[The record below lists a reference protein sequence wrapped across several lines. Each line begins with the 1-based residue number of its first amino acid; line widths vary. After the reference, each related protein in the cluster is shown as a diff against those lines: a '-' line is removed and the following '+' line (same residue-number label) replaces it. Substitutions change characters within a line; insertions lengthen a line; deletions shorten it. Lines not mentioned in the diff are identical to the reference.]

1 MSIKV
6 LDACGH
12 CLYIEEEIIS
22 GTSEKWSKGSR
33 TSIKYNTPITIDH
46 RSWRKKRFPTGLTFI
61 LWIVKHTKLK
71 QRTRI
76 LTACHL
82 GLHSCSGTN
91 RKKLENERNFKRN
104 TKLSNKVT
112 ETSVLALKCL
122 KSNVLLFIL
131 WIAFIECQWR
141 IFPISFLP
149 EPDWFDLGSCSVV
162 KQISTSEIVVTTIK
176 FNYWW

>member
-1 MSIKV
+1 MSIQV

-12 CLYIEEEIIS
+12 CLYIDEEIIS

-112 ETSVLALKCL
+112 ETSVLTLKCL

-131 WIAFIECQWR
+131 WIAFIAYVSGGFFQSA
-141 IFPISFLP
+141 FYLSLT
-149 EPDWFDLGSCSVV
+149 DLTWGHAVSWNKLAQV
-162 KQISTSEIVVTTIK
+162 K
-176 FNYWW
+176 